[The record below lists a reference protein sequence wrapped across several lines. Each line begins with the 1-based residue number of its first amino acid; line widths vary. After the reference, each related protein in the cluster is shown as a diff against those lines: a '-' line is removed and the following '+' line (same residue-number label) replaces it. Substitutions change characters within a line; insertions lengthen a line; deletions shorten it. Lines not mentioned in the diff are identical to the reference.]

1 MLADELMHT
10 IKQLVAQAL
19 VDQRPFVYGHISSYD
34 PNGHRVKCIIPS
46 MTDENGVPLLSPWM
60 PMGSLSAGAGYGV
73 QVIYQGG
80 ATAQNPTGG
89 EQVLVGLF
97 DRARGVSAVPALFFN
112 NENQPPA
119 TNLPSGASPAVPG
132 DVLIS
137 NPSGRSC
144 GCTPMATLSISGPA
158 RRSSPRA
165 SHRHHAGHRLRDI
178 ARRRLC
184 DHARQRHGQCD
195 RQRHHRRSRHPAVQ
209 GDRRHAASP
218 LHAGAFNLGRRAH
231 APRQ

>member
-137 NPSGRSC
+137 NPSGS
-144 GCTPMATLSISGPA
+144 L
-158 RRSSPRA
+158 
-165 SHRHHAGHRLRDI
+165 LR
-178 ARRRLC
+178 
-184 DHARQRHGQCD
+184 
-195 RQRHHRRSRHPAVQ
+195 
-209 GDRRHAASP
+209 
-218 LHAGAFNLGRRAH
+218 LHANGDLEYIGTGKVIITTQGA
-231 APRQ
+231 PSP

>member
-89 EQVLVGLF
+89 EQVPGRPVRP
-97 DRARGVSAVPALFFN
+97 RARRFRG
-112 NENQPPA
+112 
-119 TNLPSGASPAVPG
+119 
-132 DVLIS
+132 
-137 NPSGRSC
+137 
-144 GCTPMATLSISGPA
+144 
-158 RRSSPRA
+158 
-165 SHRHHAGHRLRDI
+165 
-178 ARRRLC
+178 
-184 DHARQRHGQCD
+184 
-195 RQRHHRRSRHPAVQ
+195 
-209 GDRRHAASP
+209 
-218 LHAGAFNLGRRAH
+218 AGAFLQQREPAAGDKPAVRRIDCRAW
-231 APRQ
+231 